1 MYNEHKT
8 RTTRWQWLA
17 ILGVVGALL
26 VTSPVP
32 GYAWYRGRVF
42 IRPSVVVPLGP
53 YWGPYYWEPYPYY
66 PPPVVVT
73 PPPVYVQPAPQVQ
86 PTPQTPDQPPAAS
99 SFWYYCENPQGYYPY
114 VQQCPDGWQPVAPTP
129 QSP

>member
-1 MYNEHKT
+1 MDNEHKT

-17 ILGVVGALL
+17 VLGVVGALL

-42 IRPSVVVPLGP
+42 VRPSVVVPLGP
-53 YWGPYYWEPYPYY
+53 YWGPYYEPYPYY
-66 PPPVVVT
+66 YPPVVVT
-73 PPPVYVQPAPQVQ
+73 SPPVYVQQVPQVQ
-86 PTPQTPDQPPAAS
+86 PAPQTPSEPSAAS
-99 SFWYYCENPQGYYPY
+99 AYWYYCEEPQGYYPY
-114 VQQCPDGWQPVAPTP
+114 VQQCPGGWQPVAPTQ

>member
-17 ILGVVGALL
+17 ILGIVVALL

-32 GYAWYRGRVF
+32 GYAWRRGHVF
-42 IRPSVVVPLGP
+42 FRSSIVVPVWP

-66 PPPVVVT
+66 PPVVVA
-73 PPPVYVQPAPQVQ
+73 PPSVYVQPAPQVQ
-86 PTPQTPDQPPAAS
+86 LAPQTPSQPPAAS
-99 SFWYYCENPQGYYPY
+99 SFWYYCEDPQGYYPY
-114 VQQCPDGWQPVAPTP
+114 VQQCPGGWQPVAPTP